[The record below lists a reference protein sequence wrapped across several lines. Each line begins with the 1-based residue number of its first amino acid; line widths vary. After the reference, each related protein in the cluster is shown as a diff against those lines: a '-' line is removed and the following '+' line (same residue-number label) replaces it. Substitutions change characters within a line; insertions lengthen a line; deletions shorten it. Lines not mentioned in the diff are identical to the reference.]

1 MKYINLLPCLKC
13 KIRIIIIITSFM
25 AIILK
30 TTNRNSTGK
39 YLSAYFCFFKMKK
52 KKKDLLIITAKSSYS
67 YGSCACGL
75 HLPQHQLKQQQQHKQ
90 QQQPVA
96 QKQNII
102 KNLHHLL
109 FANKYALKFSSPN
122 CSANCRP
129 ILPY

>member
-1 MKYINLLPCLKC
+1 MIQKQKHKQKLK
-13 KIRIIIIITSFM
+13 
-25 AIILK
+25 L
-30 TTNRNSTGK
+30 TG
-39 YLSAYFCFFKMKK
+39 M
-52 KKKDLLIITAKSSYS
+52 SSYS
-67 YGSCACGL
+67 YESGVFGL
-75 HLPQHQLKQQQQHKQ
+75 HLPQHQLKQQQQHRQ

-129 ILPY
+129 MLPY

>member
-1 MKYINLLPCLKC
+1 M
-13 KIRIIIIITSFM
+13 M
-25 AIILK
+25 
-30 TTNRNSTGK
+30 
-39 YLSAYFCFFKMKK
+39 K